1 MSESR
6 LRNLFLDTKGLS
18 LEELEAFG
26 TDFLFYQAGVN
37 WWIGDV
43 ARYSEARFPDTN
55 EQVFPAC
62 VSPGLIARCKAVA
75 QAYPREEDRNPLASW
90 SIHMQNAG
98 RPDRIARVQAHVDAG
113 RTADEAREADKKERS
128 SQEPQG
134 GNRWLLAVDTGY
146 FLHRFWHSGAGV
158 EAAGQVAS
166 WVGRTVERLKTKG
179 LTDVACCFDSH
190 TNDRKKLTDGWED
203 KYKDR
208 PPKDPELGQ
217 QLNLVRE
224 LLQKANFACVSIEG
238 MEADDVM
245 ASYAKQFDGKITLL
259 TQDKDCR
266 QCLSSKCN
274 ILLDVTWSED
284 DTSGEHMPDYKWLT
298 SKDHT
303 AATGI
308 PPERWI
314 DYQCIMGDN
323 VDGIR
328 GVEGIGQKGA
338 ADLVKLFGPV
348 EAVIQAAKEAAE
360 DITPKK
366 RAAIIAF
373 ESKLEITR
381 ALVTLKTDLTVPNS
395 TRI

>member
-6 LRNLFLDTKGLS
+6 LKDLFLDTKGLS

-43 ARYSEARFPDTN
+43 ARYAEARFPDTN

-98 RPDRIARVQAHVDAG
+98 RPDRIAGH
-113 RTADEAREADKKERS
+113 TSDEAREADKQERS
-128 SQEPQG
+128 AQEPH
-134 GNRWLLAVDTGY
+134 GNRWILCIDCNY

-166 WVGRTVERLKTKG
+166 WVGRTVERLKAKG

-190 TNDRKKLTDGWED
+190 TNNRKELTKEWED

-217 QLNLVRE
+217 QLNLVRD
-224 LLQKANFACVSIEG
+224 LLGKANFCCVSVEG
-238 MEADDVM
+238 YEADDVL
-245 ASYAKQFDGKITLL
+245 ASFAKQFDGKVTLL
-259 TQDKDCR
+259 TQDKDIK
-266 QCLSSKCN
+266 QCLSAKAN
-274 ILLDVTWSED
+274 MLLDVTWKED
-284 DTSGEHMPDYKWLT
+284 DTSGE
-298 SKDHT
+298 
-303 AATGI
+303 
-308 PPERWI
+308 
-314 DYQCIMGDN
+314 
-323 VDGIR
+323 
-328 GVEGIGQKGA
+328 GA
-338 ADLVKLFGPV
+338 SG
-348 EAVIQAAKEAAE
+348 
-360 DITPKK
+360 
-366 RAAIIAF
+366 
-373 ESKLEITR
+373 S
-381 ALVTLKTDLTVPNS
+381 
-395 TRI
+395 